1 MLEVIKPGLETSI
14 QDYPGRIGYWNQ
26 GFPPSGPM
34 DSWSFRLANIL
45 VGNDLGAPGLEAQYM
60 GPTIRF
66 TTGNFCPIYQ
76 LQGVKIAKAQISQ
89 KTPAHQRQ
97 GPPAQPHHPLADAHR
112 HQTRPGGPRQSH
124 GRNCAAS
131 SHFGRRSDRAQG
143 HYSQKRRRALQVAIE
158 PFRAKHSVA
167 RPAFKR

>member
-60 GPTIRF
+60 GENKNLYHLQHQ
-66 TTGNFCPIYQ
+66 NFYLI
-76 LQGVKIAKAQISQ
+76 LQCCDITFVLIFQ
-89 KTPAHQRQ
+89 H
-97 GPPAQPHHPLADAHR
+97 DA
-112 HQTRPGGPRQSH
+112 
-124 GRNCAAS
+124 
-131 SHFGRRSDRAQG
+131 
-143 HYSQKRRRALQVAIE
+143 
-158 PFRAKHSVA
+158 
-167 RPAFKR
+167 